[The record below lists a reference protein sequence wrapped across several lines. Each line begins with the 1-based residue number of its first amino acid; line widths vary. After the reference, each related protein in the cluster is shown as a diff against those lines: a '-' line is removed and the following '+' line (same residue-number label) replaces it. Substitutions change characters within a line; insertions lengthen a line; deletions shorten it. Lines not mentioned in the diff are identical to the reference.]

1 MNSIIIIP
9 NTLVREILM
18 SAKKIDFDEVLLY
31 NRIADMYRSRSTE
44 SIADMST
51 ALQRQ
56 AFQKELDVLNKYNLH
71 KDLQF
76 VVRRNDDKTPIT
88 EVVEKYDGKVMTSYI
103 YTSAKTKEIYRN
115 PKQQKKYQ
123 KKTRAAYLT
132 ANVLKSSL
140 LTTYNV
146 MGHID
151 CDNCGA
157 TLEHSGDRFQCTYCG
172 STYATEAI
180 RYLLSRFQIVYAA
193 KGLWKVL
200 FFLVPVFGLGFLVH
214 FGVITK
220 EMYMHYNTTVG
231 IILFLLFLGALIY
244 ELHKKLKDYIARS
257 KVQSKDPNFSK
268 ELLQQRIIDIL
279 QLDPQVLQEHGKL
292 NGHVLCRNV
301 QWLLFKKYRRDH
313 ENEQIEVLCKVDGL
327 YITGT
332 PERPKLKDVQKK
344 FRFVLSRNV
353 DVITKVHYEPDQYI
367 CHNCGSHEM
376 IRSSSEQI
384 CSYCGSSHPMDAI
397 DWVLVGIK

>member
-180 RYLLSRFQIVYAA
+180 RYL
-193 KGLWKVL
+193 
-200 FFLVPVFGLGFLVH
+200 
-214 FGVITK
+214 
-220 EMYMHYNTTVG
+220 
-231 IILFLLFLGALIY
+231 
-244 ELHKKLKDYIARS
+244 
-257 KVQSKDPNFSK
+257 
-268 ELLQQRIIDIL
+268 
-279 QLDPQVLQEHGKL
+279 
-292 NGHVLCRNV
+292 
-301 QWLLFKKYRRDH
+301 
-313 ENEQIEVLCKVDGL
+313 
-327 YITGT
+327 
-332 PERPKLKDVQKK
+332 
-344 FRFVLSRNV
+344 
-353 DVITKVHYEPDQYI
+353 
-367 CHNCGSHEM
+367 
-376 IRSSSEQI
+376 
-384 CSYCGSSHPMDAI
+384 
-397 DWVLVGIK
+397 